1 VLAGRQIVEA
11 DKLLQIVSE
20 AGGTRSFGKVTKK
33 VNIVLRKS

>member
-1 VLAGRQIVEA
+1 MLAGRQILEA

-33 VNIVLRKS
+33 INIMLKRT